1 MLMCPIISA
10 HFTHTVEAQTQLNSA
25 SEKERSATEK
35 FLTFQSRLGS
45 LEEQLTSVRQER
57 SQLVASLEAER
68 TKLST
73 LEETHRRCV
82 HMHMYVNYEA
92 IIRDIDYYARHSI
105 TCFSYV
111 NTFRS

>member
-1 MLMCPIISA
+1 MVLCSCVLIS
-10 HFTHTVEAQTQLNSA
+10 HYTYTVEAQTQLNSA
-25 SEKERSATEK
+25 SEKERNATEK
-35 FLTFQSRLGS
+35 LMTFQSRLGS

-82 HMHMYVNYEA
+82 HVCEL
-92 IIRDIDYYARHSI
+92 
-105 TCFSYV
+105 
-111 NTFRS
+111 